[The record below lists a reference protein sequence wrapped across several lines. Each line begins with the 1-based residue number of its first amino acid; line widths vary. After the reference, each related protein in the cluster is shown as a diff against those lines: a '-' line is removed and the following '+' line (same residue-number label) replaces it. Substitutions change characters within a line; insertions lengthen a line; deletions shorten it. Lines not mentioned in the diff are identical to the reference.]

1 MAEVIKNRDRA
12 SMENF
17 TIFGKP
23 KEIEDKK
30 TSIFK
35 EYIIPIGSL
44 LIPAIAFLAQNTS
57 PWWGS
62 FAIAAYVA
70 IVIIFLVVPAI
81 IRGGKKWKT
90 YSKRKQFEVS
100 YLPKISAS
108 LRMFKPM
115 MESNRSDTIWGVW
128 NSASRTS
135 EMQKN
140 IRPSHSHYYTLVT
153 WLDYLSKT
161 VDSTKSSNFKLIAS
175 ETSAWVQQYVSFCR
189 DAYLQFEDLLQSN
202 QLDDSKVR
210 EVKQSWNHAR
220 GEHNQAI
227 SNWKTL
233 CLEFNSSFD
242 QSVCSAYY
250 ETLKTLE

>member
-1 MAEVIKNRDRA
+1 
-12 SMENF
+12 MENF
-17 TIFGKP
+17 TMVGKS
-23 KEIEDKK
+23 KEVEDKK

-35 EYIIPIGSL
+35 EYIVPIGSL
-44 LIPAIAFLAQNTS
+44 LIPSIAFLAQNTS

-62 FAIAAYVA
+62 FAIASYVA

-90 YSKRKQFEVS
+90 YLKRKQFEVS

-115 MESNRSDTIWGVW
+115 MEANRSDTIWDVW
-128 NSASRTS
+128 NHASWASDT
-135 EMQKN
+135 KKI
-140 IRPSHSHYYTLVT
+140 IRPNRAHFDTLVT
-153 WLDYLSKT
+153 WLDHLNKT

-189 DAYLQFEDLLQSN
+189 DAYSQFEELLRSN
-202 QLDDSKVR
+202 QLDESKVR
-210 EVKQSWNHAR
+210 EVKQGWNHAR
-220 GEHNQAI
+220 DEHNQAI

-233 CLEFNSSFD
+233 CLEINLSFD